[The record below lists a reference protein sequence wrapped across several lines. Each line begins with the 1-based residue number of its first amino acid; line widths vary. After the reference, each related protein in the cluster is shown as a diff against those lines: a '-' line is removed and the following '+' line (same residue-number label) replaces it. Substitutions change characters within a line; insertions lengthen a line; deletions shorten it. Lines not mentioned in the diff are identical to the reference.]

1 MKVVRNE
8 HPKRITFSDI
18 NAGELFRVNDKP
30 CDNIFMKIATES
42 DNYNSVDIE
51 TGCPAIFNDDMIV
64 YPCCGEFVESNDSC
78 DDDNYEDDNN
88 VYNSHIRLL

>member
-8 HPKRITFSDI
+8 HPKRITFCDI
-18 NAGELFRVNDKP
+18 NAGELFRVNNKP

-51 TGCPAIFNDDMIV
+51 TGYPEIFDDDMIV
-64 YPCCGEFVESNDSC
+64 YPVFGEFVESN
-78 DDDNYEDDNN
+78 NGGNK
-88 VYNSHIRLL
+88 